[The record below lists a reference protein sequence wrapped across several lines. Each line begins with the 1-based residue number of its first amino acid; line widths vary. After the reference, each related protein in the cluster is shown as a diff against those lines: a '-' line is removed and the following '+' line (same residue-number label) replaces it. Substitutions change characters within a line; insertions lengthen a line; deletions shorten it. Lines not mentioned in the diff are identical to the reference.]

1 MTTAAGSERAVD
13 VARADTALAGRAVS
27 SGEFLAG
34 LIVAA
39 ELDTV
44 GRPGKLPADLFP
56 EFPDADPALVQAV
69 WDRALAVGLRAGRF
83 RGAPRFHRDTL
94 ARLQGELEAAGHAAM
109 AGLVARSLSAVSGPG
124 VPVEGLDADV
134 ESGRE
139 H

>member
-1 MTTAAGSERAVD
+1 MTTAAESERAVN
-13 VARADTALAGRAVS
+13 VARADAVLAGRAVS

-34 LIVAA
+34 LILAA

-56 EFPDADPALVQAV
+56 EFPDADSALIQAV
-69 WDRALAVGLRAGRF
+69 WKRALAVGLRAGQF

-109 AGLVARSLSAVSGPG
+109 AGMVARSLSAMSGAG

>member
-1 MTTAAGSERAVD
+1 VRVTAPAEEAAALD
-13 VARADTALAGRAVS
+13 AALAARAVS

-34 LIVAA
+34 LILAA

-44 GRPGKLPADLFP
+44 GRPTKLPADLFP
-56 EFPDADPALVQAV
+56 EFPDADPALIQAV
-69 WDRALAVGLRAGRF
+69 WKRALAVGVRADQF
-83 RGAPRFHRDTL
+83 WGAPRFHRDTL

-109 AGLVARSLSAVSGPG
+109 AGLVARSLSVVSEPG
-124 VPVEGLDADV
+124 LSVEGLDADF